1 NAIRFRHPHQVDGD
15 LILWR
20 REDLPA
26 YHLTSIYDDWVMQVN
41 TIVRGADLEEST
53 HIQKEI
59 SATLVEDPLNKVEY
73 FHHRLITD
81 ANGQKLSKSRHD
93 GDLIKL
99 LKDGMKA
106 QE

>member
-1 NAIRFRHPHQVDGD
+1 
-15 LILWR
+15 
-20 REDLPA
+20 
-26 YHLTSIYDDWVMQVN
+26 MQVN

-106 QE
+106 QEFWRRIAQLLQLPEISSAQEFLAAKWQINEF